1 MRKKFVVFVL
11 STVLAVPALA
21 DLGTVSVKE
30 TGIGPNLIMTIHRAG
45 ATADNKQVY
54 VGLQNLNLKE
64 YNSEPVPKVIVDSGL
79 KGDFQTF
86 CIDIWDWSSSSY
98 NPYDVVALDKAPD
111 PLAAPIGGMG
121 GVKAG
126 RLAELLNRYWPETG
140 ALTNIQAAAL
150 QAAIW
155 EIVNEDPGEF
165 SAYNVNTGTFSLS
178 GGTLATDDRVKA
190 RDQANS
196 WLQSLTGDIGQG
208 SYLALTSP
216 SHLLPGGTQIQDYV
230 IRVVPV
236 PGAFLLGFLG
246 LGYAG
251 MRLRKVA

>member
-1 MRKKFVVFVL
+1 MRREFVVLV
-11 STVLAVPALA
+11 SSAVLAVPALA

-30 TGIGPNLIMTIHRAG
+30 TGIGPNLIMTVHRAG

-64 YNSEPVPKVIVDSGL
+64 YNSEPVPQIIVDSGL
-79 KGDFQTF
+79 KGNFQTF

-121 GVKAG
+121 VVKAG

-140 ALTNIQAAAL
+140 ALTDIQAAAL

-155 EIVNEDPGEF
+155 EIVNEDAGEF
-165 SAYNVNTGTFSLS
+165 SAYNVNAGTFSLS
-178 GGTLATDDRVKA
+178 GGTLATDNRVIA
-190 RDQANS
+190 RGQANS
-196 WLQSLTGDIGQG
+196 WLQSLTDDIGLG

-236 PGAFLLGFLG
+236 PGAVLLGFLG